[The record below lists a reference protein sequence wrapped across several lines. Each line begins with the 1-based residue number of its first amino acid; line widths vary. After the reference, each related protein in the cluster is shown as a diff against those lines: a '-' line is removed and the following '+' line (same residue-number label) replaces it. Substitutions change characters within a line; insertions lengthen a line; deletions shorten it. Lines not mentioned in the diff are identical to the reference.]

1 MGSYSIRD
9 VSIVNQIDRAR
20 KDLTSLKSK
29 QYVSRRGLSTKKTE
43 SQLVQSRTVNVGVVS
58 EVWIE
63 VIFLRVTFVAD
74 SQVSPFGRL
83 AVEFY
88 DSAGNILDTD
98 SGVTVW
104 YLNDYVTYVDDKTLQ
119 WNLDTRSTGS
129 GTIGSGKYYAK
140 LIVYGTDTGR
150 ISWANAREI

>member
-43 SQLVQSRTVNVGVVS
+43 SQLIQSRTVNVGVGA

-63 VIFLRVTFVAD
+63 AIYLRVTFVAD
-74 SQVSPFGRL
+74 SQLSPYGRL

-88 DSAGNILDTD
+88 DSAGNVLESD
-98 SGVTVW
+98 SGVTVM

-129 GTIGSGKYYAK
+129 GTIGNAKYYAR

-150 ISWANAREI
+150 ISWVNAWEA